1 MAVGGD
7 DDMESDFAARLR
19 LAPAPAPA
27 SASAASASP
36 TAAAAAVGGGG
47 GIAFRAPQEQFTVGD
62 FELGKI
68 YGVGSYSKVVRAK
81 KKDTGNVYALKIMDK
96 KFITKENKI
105 SYVKMERIVLDQL
118 DHPGVIRLFFT
129 FQDTYSLYMAL
140 ESCEGGELF
149 DQIVRKG
156 RLPEDEARFYAAE
169 IVDILE
175 YLHSVGLIHRDVK
188 PENLLLTSDG
198 HIKIADFGSV
208 KPTKDTLIKV
218 LPNSTN
224 ERACTFVGTA
234 AYVPPEVLNSAP
246 ATFGNDLWAL
256 GCTLYQMLSG
266 SSPFKDASE
275 WLIFQRIIAR
285 DIKFPEYFSNDAR
298 DLIDKLLDVDPSKR
312 PGAGPDGYVCLK
324 KHPFFRGID
333 WKNIRKARAPKLAM
347 EANANEDEDSQDS
360 SWLSHMESAPVN
372 QHVSPVGN
380 NGASS
385 SSEVRSHISRLAS
398 IDSFD
403 SRWQDFLE
411 PGESVVLISKLK
423 KINKLT
429 NKKVQLILTD
439 KPQLICVDPGKMV
452 TKGNIMWSDDPSELN
467 VQVANSSHFRIC
479 TPKKVSLFEDAKQ
492 RAWQWKKAIED
503 LQRCQKN

>member
-7 DDMESDFAARLR
+7 GDDDMERDFAARLR
-19 LAPAPAPA
+19 LAPSPS
-27 SASAASASP
+27 SAQASP
-36 TAAAAAVGGGG
+36 TAAAAAGGGG
-47 GIAFRAPQEQFTVGD
+47 GIAFRAPQEQFTVDD
-62 FELGKI
+62 FDIGKI

-118 DHPGVIRLFFT
+118 DHPGVIKLFFT

-156 RLPEDEARFYAAE
+156 RLPEDDARFYAAE

-175 YLHSVGLIHRDVK
+175 YLHSLGLIHRDVK

-208 KPTKDTLIKV
+208 KPTMDTPIKV

-256 GCTLYQMLSG
+256 GCTLFQMLSG

-285 DIKFPEYFSNDAR
+285 DLRIPEYFSDEAR
-298 DLIDKLLDVDPSKR
+298 DLIDKLLDVDPTKR
-312 PGAGPDGYVCLK
+312 PGAGPDGYASLK

-333 WKNIRKARAPKLAM
+333 WKNIRKTRAPNLAA
-347 EANANEDEDSQDS
+347 EANANEDEDTQDS
-360 SWLSHMESAPVN
+360 DWLSHMGSAPGN
-372 QHVSPVGN
+372 QPVPVGN
-380 NGASS
+380 NGAAS
-385 SSEVRSHISRLAS
+385 SSEVRSHVSKLAS

-411 PGESVVLISKLK
+411 PDESVVLISKLK
-423 KINKLT
+423 KINKLS
-429 NKKVQLILTD
+429 NKKVQLILTN
-439 KPQLICVDPGKMV
+439 KPQLILIDPAKMV
-452 TKGNIMWSDDPSELN
+452 TKGNISWSDDPSELN

-479 TPKKVSLFEDAKQ
+479 TPKKVFVFEDAKQ
-492 RAWQWKKAIED
+492 RAWQWKNAIED
-503 LQRCQKN
+503 LQHFQKN

>member
-7 DDMESDFAARLR
+7 DDMERDFAARLR
-19 LAPAPAPA
+19 LAPSNPSSA
-27 SASAASASP
+27 SASASASP
-36 TAAAAAVGGGG
+36 TAASPTAGGG
-47 GIAFRAPQEQFTVGD
+47 GIAFRAPQEQFTAGD

-68 YGVGSYSKVVRAK
+68 YGVGSYSKVVRAR

-156 RLPEDEARFYAAE
+156 RLSEDEARFYAAE

-208 KPTKDTLIKV
+208 KPTVDTPIKV

-256 GCTLYQMLSG
+256 GCTLFQMLSG

-285 DIKFPEYFSNDAR
+285 DLRFPEFFSDEAR
-298 DLIDKLLDVDPSKR
+298 DLIDKLLDVDPTKR
-312 PGAGPDGYVCLK
+312 PGAGPDGYASLK

-333 WKNIRKARAPKLAM
+333 WKNIRKTRAPKPAV
-347 EANANEDEDSQDS
+347 EANANEDEDNQDS
-360 SWLSHMESAPVN
+360 DWLSHMGSAHVN
-372 QHVSPVGN
+372 RNVPVGN
-380 NGASS
+380 NGAAS
-385 SSEVRSHISRLAS
+385 SSEVRSHVSKLAS

-423 KINKLT
+423 KINKLS
-429 NKKVQLILTD
+429 NKKVQLILTN
-439 KPQLICVDPGKMV
+439 KPQLICVDPAKMV
-452 TKGNIMWSDDPSELN
+452 TKGNISWSANPSELN
-467 VQVANSSHFRIC
+467 VQVGNSSHFRIC
-479 TPKKVSLFEDAKQ
+479 TPKKVFVFEDAKQ
-492 RAWQWKKAIED
+492 RAWQWKNAIED
-503 LQRCQKN
+503 LQNCQKI

>member
-7 DDMESDFAARLR
+7 DDMERDFAARLR
-19 LAPAPAPA
+19 LAPSPS
-27 SASAASASP
+27 SASASASP
-36 TAAAAAVGGGG
+36 TAAAAGGGS
-47 GIAFRAPQEQFTVGD
+47 GIAFRAPQEQFTVD
-62 FELGKI
+62 EFELGRI

-149 DQIVRKG
+149 DQIIRKG
-156 RLPEDEARFYAAE
+156 RLSEDEARFYAAE

-208 KPTKDTLIKV
+208 KPTRDTPIKV
-218 LPNSTN
+218 LPNSTT

-256 GCTLYQMLSG
+256 GCTLFQMLSG

-275 WLIFQRIIAR
+275 WLIFQRIT
-285 DIKFPEYFSNDAR
+285 AR
-298 DLIDKLLDVDPSKR
+298 DLRFPQYFSDEARDLVDKLLDMDPIKR
-312 PGAGPDGYVCLK
+312 PGAGPDGYASLK

-333 WKNIRKARAPKLAM
+333 WKNIRKTRAPKLAV
-347 EANANEDEDSQDS
+347 EENANEDDDTQDS
-360 SWLSHMESAPVN
+360 DWLSHMGSAPVN
-372 QHVSPVGN
+372 QHVPVGN
-380 NGASS
+380 NGAAS
-385 SSEVRSHISRLAS
+385 SSEVRSHVSKLAS

-403 SRWQDFLE
+403 SRWQEFLE

-423 KINKLT
+423 KINKLS
-429 NKKVQLILTD
+429 NKKVQLILTN
-439 KPQLICVDPGKMV
+439 KPQLICVDPAKME
-452 TKGNIMWSDDPSELN
+452 TKGNIIWSDDPSELN
-467 VQVANSSHFRIC
+467 VQVTNSSHFRIC
-479 TPKKVSLFEDAKQ
+479 TPKKVFIFEDAKQ
-492 RAWQWKKAIED
+492 RAWQWKNAIED
-503 LQRCQKN
+503 LQHCQKN

>member
-1 MAVGGD
+1 MAVAGD
-7 DDMESDFAARLR
+7 DDDSMDRDFAARLR
-19 LAPAPAPA
+19 LAHSPSPAPPA
-27 SASAASASP
+27 AAAASSSP
-36 TAAAAAVGGGG
+36 TAAG
-47 GIAFRAPQEQFTVGD
+47 GIAFRAPQEQFTAGD

-81 KKDTGNVYALKIMDK
+81 KKDTGNVYALKVMDK

-129 FQDTYSLYMAL
+129 FQDSYSLYMAL

-156 RLPEDEARFYAAE
+156 RLSEDEARFYAAE

-208 KPTKDTLIKV
+208 KPTRDTPIKV
-218 LPNSTN
+218 LPNSTD

-266 SSPFKDASE
+266 SSPFKDATE

-285 DIKFPEYFSNDAR
+285 DIKFPEYFSDEAK

-312 PGAGPDGYVCLK
+312 PGAGPDGYSSLK

-333 WKNIRKARAPKLAM
+333 WKDLRKTRPPKLAVDP
-347 EANANEDEDSQDS
+347 NANEDEDSQDS
-360 SWLSHMESAPVN
+360 NWLSHMGSTTVN
-372 QHVSPVGN
+372 QQSNTVNN
-380 NGASS
+380 NGAA
-385 SSEVRSHISRLAS
+385 SSEVRSHISKLAS

-403 SRWQDFLE
+403 SKWQEFLD

-423 KINKLT
+423 KINKLA

-439 KPQLICVDPGKMV
+439 KPQLIYVDPSKMV
-452 TKGNIMWSDDPSELN
+452 AKGNIIWSDDPSELS
-467 VQVANSSHFRIC
+467 VQVTNSSHFRIC
-479 TPKKVSLFEDAKQ
+479 TPKKISTFEDSKQ

-503 LQRCQKN
+503 LQRCQKY

>member
-7 DDMESDFAARLR
+7 DDMERDFASRLR
-19 LAPAPAPA
+19 LAPSPA
-27 SASAASASP
+27 SPAAAS
-36 TAAAAAVGGGG
+36 TAAGG

-68 YGVGSYSKVVRAK
+68 YGVGSYSKVVRAR

-208 KPTKDTLIKV
+208 KPTKDTPIKV

-285 DIKFPEYFSNDAR
+285 DLKFPEYFSDDAR

-312 PGAGPDGYVCLK
+312 PGAGPDGYVSLK
-324 KHPFFRGID
+324 RHPFFRGID
-333 WKNIRKARAPKLAM
+333 WKNIRKGRAPKPAM

-360 SWLSHMESAPVN
+360 SWLSHMGSAPVN

-467 VQVANSSHFRIC
+467 VQVSNSSHFRIC
-479 TPKKVSLFEDAKQ
+479 TPKKVSAFEDAKQ

>member
-7 DDMESDFAARLR
+7 DDMERDFAARLR
-19 LAPAPAPA
+19 LAPSNPSSA
-27 SASAASASP
+27 SASASASP
-36 TAAAAAVGGGG
+36 TAASPTAGGG
-47 GIAFRAPQEQFTVGD
+47 GIAFRAPQEQFTAAD

-68 YGVGSYSKVVRAK
+68 YGVGSYSKVVRAR

-156 RLPEDEARFYAAE
+156 RLSEDEARFYAAE

-208 KPTKDTLIKV
+208 KPTVDTPIKV

-256 GCTLYQMLSG
+256 GCTLFQMLSG

-285 DIKFPEYFSNDAR
+285 DLRFPEFFSDEAR
-298 DLIDKLLDVDPSKR
+298 DLIDKLLDVDPTKR
-312 PGAGPDGYVCLK
+312 PGAGPDGYASLK

-333 WKNIRKARAPKLAM
+333 WKNIRKTRAPKPTV
-347 EANANEDEDSQDS
+347 EANANEDEDNQDS
-360 SWLSHMESAPVN
+360 DWLSHMGSAHAN
-372 QHVSPVGN
+372 QNVPVGN
-380 NGASS
+380 NGAAS
-385 SSEVRSHISRLAS
+385 SSEERK
-398 IDSFD
+398 
-403 SRWQDFLE
+403 E
-411 PGESVVLISKLK
+411 K
-423 KINKLT
+423 
-429 NKKVQLILTD
+429 
-439 KPQLICVDPGKMV
+439 
-452 TKGNIMWSDDPSELN
+452 
-467 VQVANSSHFRIC
+467 
-479 TPKKVSLFEDAKQ
+479 
-492 RAWQWKKAIED
+492 
-503 LQRCQKN
+503 